1 MTIVDAVSR
10 LDLQSART
18 ALSSAT
24 GAIVDVSGRVRK
36 LVRRDGCKL
45 IIEPDDPTDL
55 IVFADCQGD
64 AEIVRNSEIRKG
76 SLVAVRESFNH
87 SARRRFV
94 CPIADCGKNRKET
107 RTQKKHRTKTC
118 STYAMLD
125 DARTCSTRPR
135 PSPLASKITSY
146 K

>member
-1 MTIVDAVSR
+1 MTTVDAVSR

-18 ALSSAT
+18 ALSFAT

-55 IVFADCQGD
+55 IVFGDCQGD

-76 SLVAVRESFNH
+76 SLVAVRGKFQSFGA
-87 SARRRFV
+87 SAV
-94 CPIADCGKNRKET
+94 CLSDCYLQMPEGKFGLENKET
-107 RTQKKHRTKTC
+107 TKIVRG
-118 STYAMLD
+118 SS
-125 DARTCSTRPR
+125 R
-135 PSPLASKITSY
+135 
-146 K
+146 